1 MGNSNCETGTI
12 FSLSLLLLV
21 LILFTTSVIG
31 GSSMFNRIIYAAAQL
46 QDKASNTTTIND
58 IGPNAQMV
66 HQTESMNVP
75 RSVGTFVWY
84 IVDEAHENTATQPWK
99 HVSNHNAIYI
109 PTNLIIP
116 QGTAIS
122 FLDADAPWD
131 TPHPHTINIMD
142 SSNKIV
148 YTTGKLDYTNS
159 SMG

>member
-21 LILFTTSVIG
+21 LILSTTSVIG

-84 IVDEAHENTATQPWK
+84 IVDKPMK
-99 HVSNHNAIYI
+99 ILLHNPGSMLVITMPSIFQLILLFLKVMLSPSLMPMLHGI
-109 PTNLIIP
+109 PPILIR
-116 QGTAIS
+116 
-122 FLDADAPWD
+122 
-131 TPHPHTINIMD
+131 
-142 SSNKIV
+142 
-148 YTTGKLDYTNS
+148 
-159 SMG
+159 